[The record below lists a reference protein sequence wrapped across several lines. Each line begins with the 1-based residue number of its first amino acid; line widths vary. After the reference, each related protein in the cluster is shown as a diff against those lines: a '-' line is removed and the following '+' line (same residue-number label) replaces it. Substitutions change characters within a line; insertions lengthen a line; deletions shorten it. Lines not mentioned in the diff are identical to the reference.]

1 VVIASAIHQRVAAL
15 AQQLANSVAVLD
27 HFALQVHGSSSAPC
41 RGAWSGPSR
50 GPMIGLAFTA
60 RPLHANSRGTTPA
73 SVSTREVSSRAQRDR
88 GAGTESARRFHLSS
102 ERCSAVQEEQWH
114 RQRAPETRPWAP
126 LVLRRPALRTPR
138 FAASWQGC

>member
-1 VVIASAIHQRVAAL
+1 MVEPRDAARLALEAGDERRIRAQLGTEHLDRYAALQVVIASAIHQRVAAL

-88 GAGTESARRFHLSS
+88 GAGTESARRFH
-102 ERCSAVQEEQWH
+102 
-114 RQRAPETRPWAP
+114 
-126 LVLRRPALRTPR
+126 
-138 FAASWQGC
+138 